1 MSDQVFERVCPPR
14 PSYRTRSAGR
24 ARVGIVVVA
33 LLALGWMS
41 VPAVAG
47 AGGVLAGSSAL
58 QAVSVV
64 AQGQPV
70 GAHGFTTRPH
80 AQLTCTFNGS
90 SNAVQGVTPGGTIA
104 VACSG
109 WAPDDTVFAAEVSPL
124 FLSTDSENE
133 IDPNIQQFTTDASGN
148 LSATFLVPNP
158 FTAPDPAA
166 VCPPTAAQQAQYGDC
181 VLALADGSENGGTVG
196 LVYGTSAPPPAA
208 VASTAVGIA
217 STPDGSGYWIAWSNG
232 NVTVHGDARNYGN
245 ASAIHLVQP
254 ITHIVSTPSGNGYWL
269 VAADGGTFAFGGAGF
284 YGSMGGMPLNKPVV
298 DIAPTLDGK
307 GYWLVAADGGIFSF
321 GDAAFHGST
330 GSLHL
335 NQPVV
340 GISADTSTGGYW
352 LVASDGGIFAFG
364 DAGFYGST
372 GNLDLVQP
380 IVGMAATVDGRGYWL
395 VAADG
400 GVFAFG
406 DAGFHGSTG
415 GRPSADPVVG
425 IAATSDGD
433 GYWMVTRA
441 GAVFPF
447 GDATYEGSLR
457 YVDLNAPIVGITP
470 SADGQGYWLAG
481 SDGGVFAFGDAPF
494 YGSVTEPPMPI
505 VGII

>member
-352 LVASDGGIFAFG
+352 LVASDGGIFAF
-364 DAGFYGST
+364 DAPFYGST
-372 GNLDLVQP
+372 GSLQLNKPVNGMAVTSTNDGYWFVASDGGIFAFGDAAFHGSTAQLVLAAP
-380 IVGMAATVDGRGYWL
+380 IVGMAADPVTGGYWL
-395 VAADG
+395 LGADG
-400 GVFAFG
+400 GVF
-406 DAGFHGSTG
+406 S
-415 GRPSADPVVG
+415 
-425 IAATSDGD
+425 
-433 GYWMVTRA
+433 
-441 GAVFPF
+441 
-447 GDATYEGSLR
+447 
-457 YVDLNAPIVGITP
+457 
-470 SADGQGYWLAG
+470 
-481 SDGGVFAFGDAPF
+481 GDAPF
-494 YGSVTEPPMPI
+494 YGAD
-505 VGII
+505 